1 MHSRPPGGPFRKF
14 LMSPLRL
21 PRLLTLTVVL
31 LLAAGLS
38 GCAPREPALDF
49 RVSLFDG
56 SWFSLADQ
64 HGKSSVVLNFW
75 YPSCAPCR
83 QEMPHLE
90 QAWRDFQ
97 DEDVRFVALF
107 VPRGFDSEQDARD
120 FVDEYGLTFNFATD
134 RGQTVA
140 QQYGIEFYPTTY
152 FIDRDGKVARV
163 VTRNMDLETI
173 VEILESMGL
182 G

>member
-1 MHSRPPGGPFRKF
+1 MLKT
-14 LMSPLRL
+14 PLRFPIL
-21 PRLLTLTVVL
+21 L
-31 LLAAGLS
+31 LLATSVLTLLV
-38 GCAPREPALDF
+38 GCTTREPAQDF
-49 RVSLFDG
+49 QVDLFDG
-56 SWFSLADQ
+56 SPFALSDQ
-64 HGKSSVVLNFW
+64 AGRTNVVLNFW
-75 YPSCAPCR
+75 YPSCPPCR

-97 DEDVRFVALF
+97 DEDVRFLALF

-120 FVDEYGLTFNFATD
+120 FVEEYGLTFDFATD
-134 RGQTVA
+134 RQQTVA
-140 QQYGIEFYPTTY
+140 QRYGVEFYPTTY
-152 FIDRDGKVARV
+152 FIDRDGNVARV

>member
-1 MHSRPPGGPFRKF
+1 MLKTPWRFP
-14 LMSPLRL
+14 
-21 PRLLTLTVVL
+21 L
-31 LLAAGLS
+31 LLLFATAALS
-38 GCAPREPALDF
+38 LFAGCTPREPAQDF
-49 RVSLFDG
+49 QVDLFDG
-56 SWFSLADQ
+56 SPFSLSNQA
-64 HGKSSVVLNFW
+64 GRTNIVLNFW

-97 DEDVRFVALF
+97 DKDIRFVGLF

-120 FVDEYGLTFNFATD
+120 FVDEYGLTFDFATD

-140 QQYGIEFYPTTY
+140 QLYGIEFYPTTY
-152 FIDRDGKVARV
+152 FIDRHGNVARV
-163 VTRNMDLETI
+163 VTRSMDLETI

>member
-1 MHSRPPGGPFRKF
+1 MRFPILLLFATAA
-14 LMSPLRL
+14 
-21 PRLLTLTVVL
+21 LTL
-31 LLAAGLS
+31 LA
-38 GCAPREPALDF
+38 GCTPREPALDF
-49 RVSLFDG
+49 QVDLFDG
-56 SWFSLADQ
+56 SGFTLSDQ
-64 HGKSSVVLNFW
+64 AGRTNVVLNFW

-90 QAWRDFQ
+90 QAWRDFR
-97 DEDVRFVALF
+97 DEDIRFVGLF

-120 FVDEYGLTFNFATD
+120 FVYEYGLTFDFATD
-134 RGQTVA
+134 LGQTVA
-140 QQYGIEFYPTTY
+140 QLYGVEFYPTTY
-152 FIDRDGKVARV
+152 FIDSDGNVARV

>member
-1 MHSRPPGGPFRKF
+1 MLKA
-14 LMSPLRL
+14 PLRF
-21 PRLLTLTVVL
+21 PILLLCTAAVL
-31 LLAAGLS
+31 ALLAA
-38 GCAPREPALDF
+38 CAPRESAQDF
-49 RVSLFDG
+49 RVDLFDG
-56 SWFSLADQ
+56 SPFALSD
-64 HGKSSVVLNFW
+64 HVGKTAVLLNFW

-97 DEDVRFVALF
+97 DEDIRFVGLF

-120 FVDEYGLTFNFATD
+120 FVDEYGLTFDFATD

-140 QQYGIEFYPTTY
+140 QRYAIEFYPTTY

>member
-1 MHSRPPGGPFRKF
+1 MLRT
-14 LMSPLRL
+14 PLRFPIL
-21 PRLLTLTVVL
+21 L
-31 LLAAGLS
+31 LLATAALTLVAA
-38 GCAPREPALDF
+38 CTPREPALDF
-49 RVSLFDG
+49 RVDLFDG
-56 SWFSLADQ
+56 HPFALSDQ
-64 HGKSSVVLNFW
+64 AGRTNVVLNFW

-97 DEDVRFVALF
+97 DEDVRFIGLF

-120 FVDEYGLTFNFATD
+120 FVDEYGLTFDFATD
-134 RGQTVA
+134 RQQTVA
-140 QQYGIEFYPTTY
+140 QRYGIEFYPTTY

-163 VTRNMDLETI
+163 VTRAMDLETI